1 MNVNTAQLKRNL
13 AAIERRR
20 REARHRAVEF
30 LGTRISGQVALYGPR
45 DTGRFLR
52 GYLLAFQQV
61 GHFKGSMPALDRSKY
76 VGRAIQI
83 LVEQYDFWTA
93 RTEEARAR
101 LRERYPDG
109 PTKGR
114 GAGYRALHNKIRI
127 SQKRQTRAREELEKF
142 RSAPFGIIMSPLR
155 WAYDTVA
162 NDGRHLVTVR
172 PTPYGG
178 RGLLIDR
185 PTSTTV
191 RILNMEPHAAFVE
204 RSSRPTLG
212 PAVAAA
218 VSRTNFERSGRVYVQ
233 GIKNVAQVQGAARAA
248 FLRGG

>member
-1 MNVNTAQLKRNL
+1 MKVHANQLRKNL
-13 AAIERRR
+13 AAIERGRK
-20 REARHRAVEF
+20 EARHRALEF
-30 LGTRISGQVALYGPR
+30 LGTRISGQVALYGPT

-61 GHFKGSMPALDRSKY
+61 GHFKGTMPALQRSKY
-76 VGRAIQI
+76 VGRAIEI

-93 RTEEARAR
+93 QAEKARTS

-109 PTKGR
+109 PSRGR
-114 GAGYRALHNKIRI
+114 GAGYRALRQKLVTA
-127 SQKRQTRAREELEKF
+127 QKRQTRAREELEKY
-142 RSAPFGIIMSPLR
+142 RSAPYGIIMSPLR

-178 RGLLIDR
+178 RGLLADR

-191 RILNMEPHAAFVE
+191 RILNMEPHTAFVE
-204 RSSRPTLG
+204 RSGHRTLG

-218 VSRTNFERSGRVYVQ
+218 ISRTNFEKSGKVYVQ
-233 GIKNVAQVQGAARAA
+233 GIKNVAQVQGAARAR
-248 FLRGG
+248 FLSGG